1 MHISWKL
8 WLWWH
13 NVKMAMTFKVG
24 WDWVLLL
31 DCFAKSVSRVFPL
44 LANPSRRHSLFDWN
58 VHLPAVGNSDS
69 HFLRHGIFF
78 ENAMSQVTEC
88 RKMQHAITV
97 ARFSICLN
105 LPSAESCFIFRMLL
119 QLLSPLHRFGHKST
133 ITLNHFHFLAFTCN
147 TRATSFLF
155 TFNLL
160 AFLTQEHQYS

>member
-44 LANPSRRHSLFDWN
+44 LPNPSRRHSLFDWN
-58 VHLPAVGNSDS
+58 VHLPPVGNSDS

-78 ENAMSQVTEC
+78 WKCNGTSHIMLICTYQHFC
-88 RKMQHAITV
+88 RNIEQDSAFVLICHLQKVFNLQNV
-97 ARFSICLN
+97 A
-105 LPSAESCFIFRMLL
+105 AA
-119 QLLSPLHRFGHKST
+119 
-133 ITLNHFHFLAFTCN
+133 AFTF
-147 TRATSFLF
+147 ASHW
-155 TFNLL
+155 
-160 AFLTQEHQYS
+160 TQEHHYS